1 MPDADKFSRY
11 IRESANEL
19 EEIILTKDNKKSKI
33 SNTKIKSTSFFTA
46 LKKYLNADE
55 ELRKI
60 FLGVYDFEL
69 NLEQSLVNYQLNITE
84 KSVSIQKKKTSKPLS
99 SISISDENLLNLHK
113 KKLLLQEAKIQGRIK
128 LSGSKKNVDKLN
140 HLLTQFLAQ

>member
-1 MPDADKFSRY
+1 
-11 IRESANEL
+11 
-19 EEIILTKDNKKSKI
+19 
-33 SNTKIKSTSFFTA
+33 
-46 LKKYLNADE
+46 
-55 ELRKI
+55 
-60 FLGVYDFEL
+60 
-69 NLEQSLVNYQLNITE
+69 
-84 KSVSIQKKKTSKPLS
+84 LS

>member
-1 MPDADKFSRY
+1 
-11 IRESANEL
+11 
-19 EEIILTKDNKKSKI
+19 
-33 SNTKIKSTSFFTA
+33 
-46 LKKYLNADE
+46 
-55 ELRKI
+55 
-60 FLGVYDFEL
+60 L